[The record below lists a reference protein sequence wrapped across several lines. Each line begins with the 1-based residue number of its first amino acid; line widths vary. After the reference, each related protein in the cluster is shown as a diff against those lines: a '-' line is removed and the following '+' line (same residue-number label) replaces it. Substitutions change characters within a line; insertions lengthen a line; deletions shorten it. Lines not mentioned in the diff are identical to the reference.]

1 MRPGDPTCVPRFR
14 NWRLHILIW
23 CSGRK
28 QPFFLIGLRIKMGDC
43 HGPCPRNDIRD
54 SFCNGIK
61 ATFCNDIRASFCNGI
76 QYIFCNDF
84 VSFLKLLSRGRS
96 WVILNCHSEASQK
109 LWESPARSF
118 RQKNECSTVVCRT
131 ICLIFIKSWTN
142 FRDRI
147 CIWTHCEAVFWR

>member
-1 MRPGDPTCVPRFR
+1 MMNLRSTGWQNILVNCLPRNLRIQRLQNHSIDYVFVCLKVFSPRPSNTQILNRCVQAILRVFQGFR
-14 NWRLHILIW
+14 LEITYTDLIV
-23 CSGRK
+23 RK

-84 VSFLKLLSRGRS
+84 VSFLKLGFRCESWSDTELS
-96 WVILNCHSEASQK
+96 
-109 LWESPARSF
+109 F
-118 RQKNECSTVVCRT
+118 
-131 ICLIFIKSWTN
+131 
-142 FRDRI
+142 
-147 CIWTHCEAVFWR
+147 